1 MCVCVLQVAFV
12 TDSDANGEGPGDS
25 TTVAKFD
32 SRKDGTYISI
42 PDGAALK
49 DLNDWTFSA
58 W

>member
-1 MCVCVLQVAFV
+1 MCVLQVAFV